1 MCGIWARTRYRQRVE
16 PKELLHPV
24 AMLRHRG
31 PEGYGWYA
39 DDDVAMVHTRLSIID
54 LAGGSQPLWSY
65 DGRWIGI
72 VNGELYDYEAL
83 REEMIREGVS
93 FKTRSDSE
101 VLLNLYVRRGPEGLK
116 DVSGEFAFIFF
127 NSESRTIVFGRD
139 PFGVKPLFM
148 DSRPGSFTLSSEM
161 KALSPETPDFDPE
174 YLNAFLA
181 RLMVPPRTS
190 LKNVSHVWP
199 GRVYALDLNT
209 RQMTWTWY
217 QKLPVFQERS
227 YSTGEALERLDAE
240 LRAAVRRR
248 LRADVEIGCYLS
260 GGIDSAMVA
269 ALAVDQGADPT
280 AFTVGFSDHNFDEAP
295 QAAGIARDLGINH
308 SVVQFSSKDFMPSLI
323 KSIVAFENP
332 ITNPHGAAKNLLA
345 RHASQ
350 SVKVVLSGEGSDEWL
365 GGYAYLRVRKL
376 ENFVVRHPKLGGGAL
391 ARLLDEESR
400 MSMGHLEGLSRACRA
415 VAAKYFDGKSPALFS
430 RMIRSRLYRHV
441 TGENLD
447 QLVQRLCETLAI
459 HMREEHPGGRFSAWD
474 LDSWIGARTDLLH
487 YIIANVGD
495 RQEMSH
501 SLEGRTPFLDSK
513 VVRVAGRIQEKDLI
527 RGLTEKYI
535 LRRVGEKYL
544 HSAHHRRPKKPFFS
558 PMKYFYLRE
567 NRVAVDEYVQMS
579 RAVTPWLNWRHI
591 DHLLETSNRRKAHW
605 PLESSILALRLA
617 LFSTGVLTQHLRAI
631 PASER
636 GYPIPAT
643 VEELLPFRKGQGE
656 RRETAVAGVRGPGCL
671 HASA

>member
-1 MCGIWARTRYRQRVE
+1 
-16 PKELLHPV
+16 
-24 AMLRHRG
+24 MLRHRG
-31 PEGYGWYA
+31 PDGYGWYA
-39 DDDVAMVHTRLSIID
+39 DDNVAMVHTRLSIID

-65 DGRWIGI
+65 DGRWVGI

-83 REEMIREGVS
+83 REELIKERVS
-93 FKTRSDSE
+93 FKTKSDSE

-116 DVSGEFAFIFF
+116 DVSGEFAFIFY
-127 NSESRTIVFGRD
+127 NSETMTIAFGRD

-148 DSRPGSFTLSSEM
+148 DSRPESFTLASEM
-161 KALSPETPDFDPE
+161 KALSSETPDFDPE
-174 YLNAFLA
+174 YLNTFLA

-199 GRVYALDLNT
+199 GRVYTLDLNT

-217 QKLPVFQERS
+217 QKLPVFQQRN
-227 YSTGEALERLDAE
+227 YSTSEAFERLDME
-240 LRAAVRRR
+240 LRAAVKRR
-248 LRADVEIGCYLS
+248 LRADVKVGCYLS
-260 GGIDSAMVA
+260 GGIDSALVA
-269 ALAVDQGADPT
+269 ALAVDQGAKPT
-280 AFTVGFSDHNFDEAP
+280 AFTVGFSDRNFDETP
-295 QAAGIARDLGINH
+295 QAAHIARDLGINH

-345 RHASQ
+345 HHASK

-376 ENFVVRHPKLGGGAL
+376 ENFVARHPKLGAGAL
-391 ARLLDEESR
+391 AQLLDKENG
-400 MSMGHLEGLSRACRA
+400 MSLGHLEGESRAYQTA
-415 VAAKYFDGKSPALFS
+415 AAKYFDGKSPSLFS
-430 RMIRSRLYRHV
+430 RMIKSRLYRHV
-441 TGENLD
+441 TSESLD
-447 QLVQRLCETLAI
+447 RLVPRLCENLAI
-459 HMREEHPGGRFSAWD
+459 HLREENPSYRFSAWD

-544 HSAHHRRPKKPFFS
+544 HSLHHRRGKKPFFA
-558 PMKYFYLRE
+558 PMKHFYLRE
-567 NRVAVDEYVQMS
+567 NRVAVEAYVQMS

-591 DHLLETSNRRKAHW
+591 DRLLESSNKRKTLGS
-605 PLESSILALRLA
+605 LEGSILALRLA
-617 LFSTGVLTQHLRAI
+617 LFSTGVLSQHLRTI
-631 PASER
+631 PTSER
-636 GYPIPAT
+636 GYPIPTT
-643 VEELLPFRKGQGE
+643 VEELLPFRKG
-656 RRETAVAGVRGPGCL
+656 
-671 HASA
+671 